1 MSPIMVRPVREQLD
15 HDRIIRLLQARFR
28 RRFEVGINP
37 GHEQNAP
44 VGSGPAASYPD
55 VVLLSSQRGRRLAAV
70 IEVETTESVNH
81 LEAIAQWVRLSRL
94 RAPFH
99 LYVPASSVDV
109 ARRLCTDHA
118 ISVAEVV
125 SYHTV
130 GDQMRF
136 TTVYRAPAET
146 RRARTSRA
154 GTGTRP
160 RQPVARAGGS
170 RSAGASAKTRKPS
183 RTAKRK

>member
-55 VVLLSSQRGRRLAAV
+55 VVLLSSQRGRRLAGV

-130 GDQMRF
+130 GDQLRF

-160 RQPVARAGGS
+160 RQPVARAVAS
-170 RSAGASAKTRKPS
+170 RPTGASGKTRKPS